1 MQWTD
6 ERLKWE
12 KSKYGQGAVSED
24 SQVQKL
30 DESFKTPVKKSNLFE
45 SESTKSGFLS
55 SKWSIETMILARKTR
70 QNVSS
75 YRPQRL
81 NVV

>member
-24 SQVQKL
+24 SQVQSL
-30 DESFKTPVKKSNLFE
+30 DESFKTTVKKSNLFE
-45 SESTKSGFLS
+45 PERTKSGFLS
-55 SKWSIETMILARKTR
+55 SK
-70 QNVSS
+70 
-75 YRPQRL
+75 
-81 NVV
+81 